1 MPLDVES
8 LSRRLVHAL
17 IRRRRQVLGAA
28 IWLSAA
34 GIFFAVQ
41 LYRDLRS
48 DIEALLPQNAPSV
61 LAAKTIGPLLHN
73 INHLSVVL
81 EGSDPETLQ
90 RFADTL
96 AARLRDLPPEQVESV
111 DYRTD
116 EETAFVHRFG
126 LFYLSTQDLQTILD
140 RIRKRVAWEKKKAN
154 PLLGLVE
161 QEETPPPPLDFS
173 DIEAKYSAGR
183 QTLSQ
188 FRNGY
193 YQTPDGH
200 LLAMI
205 VRPPEGGSGYSF
217 NKALFDRVQ
226 REVRDLNPKSFD
238 PTMRVGYD
246 GEIASLVEE
255 QEALI
260 ADLALSTALV
270 AVLVL
275 TALWIYFRRWG
286 AIAAIL
292 GALTVGCA
300 ITFGLTYF
308 IIGHLNANTAFLGSI
323 VAGNGINMAIIIVAR
338 YVEERRGGQEIAEAA
353 RIALRQTFGATF
365 VAAFASG
372 LAYLSLSLTDFR
384 GFKEF
389 GIIGG
394 LGMSLC
400 WLSAI
405 LVLPPLLSV
414 IERYQPMNRAGSYR
428 GSPVTLRIVEFVQRY
443 RRPIQIV
450 TLLSIVSVVAA
461 VLNYKGQVIEYDI
474 TKLRAKKSLQS
485 GAIYWGYK
493 FDKVFNA
500 YLTPIVIVG
509 STAEDLDRVV
519 SRLEATR
526 ADLGSSDPIREIRTF
541 HTSIPYDQKE
551 KLEII
556 RQLRAELTEAR
567 MALLSPDQRKM
578 LEKYRTPDDVVAVTI
593 QDLPKAVR
601 LPLMERDGTI
611 GRVALVFPR
620 KVGVLDPRDLQQIAS
635 LIRGSIAESGARAQA
650 VGQALL
656 FNDILVAIVQDGP
669 KATVLALLA
678 AMLVVLLVFRSVRPS
693 LTVLAGLLLGVAWL
707 VGLAALAHVR
717 INFLNFVVLP
727 ITFGIGVDYSVN
739 IIQRYRLEG
748 RGSLARVIRETGGA
762 VALCSSTTVIGYA
775 SLFVADNHALAGF
788 GLLASLGEVSC
799 LTAALVAL
807 PAWLMGHEASV
818 LKDPGEVQA
827 L

>member
-1 MPLDVES
+1 MPLDVEA
-8 LSRRLVHAL
+8 LSRRLVGAL
-17 IRRRRQVLGAA
+17 IRRRREVLGAS
-28 IWLSAA
+28 ILLSAV

-41 LYRDLRS
+41 LYLDLRS

-61 LAAKTIGPLLHN
+61 LAAKTVSPLLHN
-73 INHLSVVL
+73 INHLSIIL
-81 EGSDPETLQ
+81 EGSDPEAIQ
-90 RFADTL
+90 RLADKL

-116 EETAFVHRFG
+116 EESAFLSRFG
-126 LFYLSTQDLQTILD
+126 LFYLSIQDLQTILD

-173 DIEAKYSAGR
+173 DIEAKYSVGR
-183 QTLSQ
+183 QALSQ

-217 NKALFDRVQ
+217 NKALFDRAQ
-226 REVRDLNPKSFD
+226 HEVHDLNPKSFD
-238 PTMRVGYD
+238 PTMRIGYD

-255 QEALI
+255 QEALV
-260 ADLALSTALV
+260 ADLALSSALV

-275 TALWIYFRRWG
+275 GALWIYFRRWG

-292 GALTVGCA
+292 GALTVGCS

-308 IIGHLNANTAFLGSI
+308 LIGHLNANTAFLGSI
-323 VAGNGINMAIIIVAR
+323 VAGNGINVAIIIVAR
-338 YVEERRGGQEIAEAA
+338 YVEERRRGREIADAA
-353 RIALRQTFGATF
+353 RIALRRTFGATF

-389 GIIGG
+389 GVIGG
-394 LGMSLC
+394 LGMALC

-405 LVLPPLLSV
+405 LVLPPLLSM
-414 IERYQPMNRAGSYR
+414 IERIQPMSRAAAYH
-428 GSPVTLRIVEFVQRY
+428 GSPVTSRIVEFVQNY
-443 RRPIQIV
+443 RRPIQV
-450 TLLSIVSVVAA
+450 FCLLSIAGAVVA
-461 VLNYKGQVIEYDI
+461 VLNYQGNFIEYDI
-474 TKLRAKKSLQS
+474 TRLRAKKSIES

-500 YLTPIVIVG
+500 YFTPIVIVG
-509 STAEDLDRVV
+509 DTADDLDRAVA
-519 SRLEATR
+519 RLEAR
-526 ADLGSSDPIREIRTF
+526 RVELGSGDPIREIRTF

-556 RQLRAELTEAR
+556 RQLRAELTESR
-567 MALLSPDQRKM
+567 LKLLSPEQRKE
-578 LEKYRTPDDVVAVTI
+578 LEKYRPPDDLVPVTI

-611 GRVALVFPR
+611 GRVALAFPR
-620 KVGVLDPRDLQQIAS
+620 KVGVLDPRDLEQIAG
-635 LIRGSIAESGARAQA
+635 LIRGSIADSGAKAQA
-650 VGQALL
+650 VGQSLL

-669 KATVLALLA
+669 KATLLALFA
-678 AMLVVLLVFRSVRPS
+678 AMLVVVLVFRRLRPS
-693 LTVLAGLLLGVAWL
+693 LTVLAGLLLGVVWL
-707 VGLAALAHVR
+707 VGLAAATHVR

-775 SLFVADNHALAGF
+775 SLFVADNRALAGF
-788 GLLASLGEVSC
+788 GLLASLGEASC
-799 LTAALVAL
+799 LTAALFAL
-807 PAWLMGHEASV
+807 PAWLMGREASV
-818 LKDPGEVQA
+818 LKDPEEAEA